1 MRVNLME
8 NSVVDSI
15 LAARYYRTGETS
27 FEDVCR
33 RVADAL
39 GETPEET
46 KEYYDAM
53 FSLSFLPNSPTLMN
67 AGTPLGQ
74 LSACFTLPVNDS
86 LPEIF
91 DAVRWGAII
100 HQSGGGTGYN
110 FSHLRPEGAP
120 VRSTDGVASGPV
132 SFMRV
137 FNAATDVIKQGGRR
151 RGANMGI
158 LNVWHPDIMKF
169 IRSKAKEGDF
179 SNFNI
184 SVMVSDDFMN
194 HVVHGEMDKVWVT
207 GTDGAGI
214 TVGDIWDGVVE
225 GVWKNGE
232 PGILFYDTINRKNP
246 TPELGEI
253 DTTNPCGEQ
262 PLLPFESCVL
272 GSINLA
278 KFIRADGLNYEAL
291 DKMTRMGIRFL
302 DAVIT
307 KNVFPISEIR
317 DATNRTR
324 KVGLGL
330 MGVHD
335 AMLMLRIPYDS
346 EAGRNFCT
354 EVMERINRVAV
365 EESIILGKEK
375 GTFPAYKGSVW
386 DKQGLVMRNAA
397 LTTIAPTGTISLL
410 AGCSSGIE
418 PVFSFAYTRRNTVG
432 KTFVMVHPYF
442 ESELLRI
449 IDAMGY
455 AGPEADAKRDEVIN
469 HVHEKGTIQDLDW
482 LPDSFRAVFKT
493 ALDIGWKDHVLMQA
507 AFQKHVHASI
517 SKTINMP
524 AYAAKEDVAQAVILA
539 WQEGIKGMTLYR
551 TGSREDVVL
560 ALEKQEKPAEPVV
573 ITESKTEPSLVQQ
586 LPFNRP
592 RELVGRTFLAQSGC
606 CRLYITIN
614 SMNGKP
620 IEVFIRT
627 VGAGCEA
634 SSNALGRSI
643 STGLQ
648 NGVPYEKF
656 VKQFGKVSCVSAIKN
671 KKSEGISCA
680 DVVGKCIELAAT
692 NQAITTLD
700 NWSFTPVLPGEKKN
714 PSCPECGQ
722 PLDFGEGCNQGI
734 CKNCGWSGCS

>member
-1 MRVNLME
+1 MRVNLMD

-15 LAARYYRTGETS
+15 LAARYYRSGETS

-74 LSACFTLPVNDS
+74 LSACFTLPVHDS

-158 LNVWHPDIMKF
+158 LNIWHPDIMKF

-194 HVVHGEMDKVWVT
+194 HVIKGDLGKVWVT
-207 GTDGAGI
+207 GTDGVEI

-469 HVHEKGTIQDLDW
+469 HVHERGTIQDLDW

-507 AFQKHVHASI
+507 AFQQHVHASI

-573 ITESKTEPSLVQQ
+573 TTESKTEPSLVQQ

>member
-469 HVHEKGTIQDLDW
+469 HVHERGTIQDLDW

-507 AFQKHVHASI
+507 AFQQHVHASI

>member
-194 HVVHGEMDKVWVT
+194 HVVHGEMNKVWVT

-232 PGILFYDTINRKNP
+232 PGILFYDTINRKNA

-307 KNVFPISEIR
+307 KNVFPIPEIR
-317 DATNRTR
+317 EATNRTR

-335 AMLMLRIPYDS
+335 AMLMLKIPYDS

-365 EESIILGKEK
+365 EESVILGKEK

-386 DKQGLVMRNAA
+386 EKQGLIMRNAA

-418 PVFSFAYTRRNTVG
+418 PVFSFAYTRHNTVG
-432 KTFVMVHPYF
+432 KTFVIVHPYF
-442 ESELLRI
+442 EVELIRI

-455 AGPEADAKRDEVIN
+455 TGPEADAKREEVLN
-469 HVHEKGTIQDLDW
+469 HVHEKGTVQDLDW

-524 AYAAKEDVAQAVILA
+524 SYASKEDVAQAIILA
-539 WQEGIKGMTLYR
+539 WREGIKGMTLYR

-560 ALEKQEKPAEPVV
+560 ALEKQEKPVEPVL
-573 ITESKTEPSLVQQ
+573 TEIKLDPSMVQQ

-656 VKQFGKVSCVSAIKN
+656 VKQFAKVSCVSAIKN

-700 NWSFTPVLPGEKKN
+700 DWSFTPVTPGEKKN
-714 PSCPECGQ
+714 PPCPECGQ